1 MRRVGLDIGSTT
13 VKAAVL
19 GENGELLHSR
29 YQRHFSDIRKTVADI
44 ISEVG
49 EKFSGENALVAVT
62 GSGGISVSK
71 WLGIPFVQEVAAGTD
86 AIKALIPQ
94 TDVAIELGG
103 EDAKITYLTG
113 GLEQRM
119 NGTCAGGTGASCAG
133 CAAGALSLRGAV
145 GITLCTGC

>member
-1 MRRVGLDIGSTT
+1 MFTSIVLLFQKGFDHLKRVGLDIGSTT

-19 GENGELLHSR
+19 GENNELLYSQYR
-29 YQRHFSDIRKTVADI
+29 RHFSDIRKTVYDI
-44 ISEVG
+44 IGEVG
-49 EKFSGENALVAVT
+49 ENFKGERVLIAVT

-71 WLGIPFVQEVAAGTD
+71 WLGIPFVQEVAAGTN
-86 AIKALIPQ
+86 AIKQLIPQ

-119 NGTCAGGTGASCAG
+119 NCLLYTSP
-133 CAAGALSLRGAV
+133 SPRD
-145 GITLCTGC
+145 